1 MFGVLLS
8 CKIFY
13 GISFKVAITNDM
25 SIKKVYIIVKGSIFL
40 LNIYKC
46 VD

>member
-25 SIKKVYIIVKGSIFL
+25 SIKKVYIIVGMGDVLIEHHLYNK
-40 LNIYKC
+40 
-46 VD
+46 